1 MAIMV
6 ATDEQTFAA
15 SNGRLL
21 QWRVSL
27 AGETELRCSPSTECD
42 RRVEHRYDW
51 TLGISHVD
59 DDAPW
64 GDWMTEAEMVAVQIL
79 VRTPNEI
86 LCTEDHPQLLGLHP
100 SRETLPNEGTG
111 EHWYMYRFL
120 DTTTRLPAIEWNILP
135 KTLEE
140 GGPFLRGS
148 ITLAFHGCLA
158 AVQTQPKVEVMLR
171 AGIRFR
177 GSSWLQYSRPCSD
190 LGQRLFP
197 EVLKDCRNAA
207 ELERKMK
214 LLPQLVVESQ
224 LIRSGTPEAEP
235 APQRQRRREP
245 VLSK

>member
-1 MAIMV
+1 MAITV

-15 SNGRLL
+15 SNGKLL
-21 QWRVSL
+21 LWRISL

-51 TLGISHVD
+51 TLGVSHVD

-64 GDWMTEAEMVAVQIL
+64 DGWMSEAEMVAVQLL

-86 LCTEDHPQLLGLHP
+86 LCTEDHPQLLNLHP
-100 SRETLPNEGTG
+100 AGAG
-111 EHWYMYRFL
+111 KHWHMYRFL

-135 KTLEE
+135 KALEE

-148 ITLAFHGCLA
+148 IYLGFHGCLA
-158 AVQTQPKVEVMLR
+158 AVQTPPKVEVMLR

-177 GSSWLQYSRPCSD
+177 GSTWLQYSRPCSD

-197 EVLKDCRNAA
+197 EVLKDCRNAT
-207 ELERKMK
+207 ELEKKMK

-224 LIRSGTPEAEP
+224 LVRPGAPEAEP
-235 APQRQRRREP
+235 ASQRQRRREA
-245 VLSK
+245 VLSR